1 MGRDKEG
8 MITLRNIR
16 AAIKV
21 CFDSISNVFAKEEIV
36 LISEGSDWVI
46 HEECLVIK
54 NYLESHRLASVRI
67 ATTSIGV
74 RKKIVHFF
82 SENTLVGPHGLR
94 RKKKSNSFIL
104 SWFHISEADAYRL
117 GCIPLLNTEVDIL
130 HTAAEITEKKL
141 IHYGCDPKKVVRIA
155 LDVNLNVFHPI
166 TQNEKTILQK
176 QLGLPTDKIL
186 IGSFQKDGNGWGEG
200 LEPKRIKGP
209 DIFCDVVE
217 NLAKHFPIHIV
228 LTGPARGYIKNR
240 LKKSGIPYSH
250 RYINRYF
257 QIAKYFQAI
266 DLYLITSREE
276 GGPKALLESMATG
289 TPLVSTQVGMVPDI
303 VRDGIDAFVVP
314 VGDTRR
320 IEERSRQ
327 LIQDATLQASFR
339 SHVLEKAPL
348 YSSENMADRFYKE
361 LYAPLLAKLRS

>member
-1 MGRDKEG
+1 MR
-8 MITLRNIR
+8 L
-16 AAIKV
+16 
-21 CFDSISNVFAKEEIV
+21 CLDSIGNVFAKEEIV
-36 LISEGSDWVI
+36 LISEGLDWVI

-54 NYLESHRLASVRI
+54 NYLESRHLASVRI
-67 ATTSIGV
+67 ATTSIGL

-82 SENTLVGPHGLR
+82 SENTLVGQHGLK
-94 RKKKSNSFIL
+94 RKKGSNCFVL
-104 SWFHISEADAYRL
+104 SWFHISEADAHRIDY
-117 GCIPLLNTEVDIL
+117 IPLLNREVDIL

-141 IHYGCDPKKVVRIA
+141 IHYGCDPKKIVRIA
-155 LDVNLNVFHPI
+155 LDVNLSVFYPI
-166 TQNEKTILQK
+166 AKDKKTILQK

-200 LEPKRIKGP
+200 LEPKLIKGP
-209 DIFCDVVE
+209 DIFCDVAE
-217 NLAKHFPIHIV
+217 NLAKNFPIHIV
-228 LTGPARGYIKNR
+228 LTGPARGYVKNR

-250 RYINRYF
+250 RYVSHYF

-289 TPLVSTQVGMVPDI
+289 TPLVSTQVGMVPDV

-327 LIQDATLQASFR
+327 LIQDTTLQASFR
-339 SHVLEKAPL
+339 SHVLEKAPF

-361 LYAPLLAKLRS
+361 LYAPLLEKLRS